1 MQQNRNLR
9 ASVSSTETLIL
20 LTPQEAASFLRI
32 GEATLNKWRFTG
44 SQNLRFCKIGRRIR
58 YSKNDLEAFVAANW
72 VGGMS

>member
-1 MQQNRNLR
+1 MSNNRTTPSIFR
-9 ASVSSTETLIL
+9 GEIQSL
-20 LTPQEAASFLRI
+20 LTPQEAAAFLRI
-32 GEATLNKWRFTG
+32 GESTLSKWRFTG

>member
-1 MQQNRNLR
+1 MTTQRITPSIPR
-9 ASVSSTETLIL
+9 GETLIL

-58 YSKNDLEAFVAANW
+58 YSKNDLEAFVASNW